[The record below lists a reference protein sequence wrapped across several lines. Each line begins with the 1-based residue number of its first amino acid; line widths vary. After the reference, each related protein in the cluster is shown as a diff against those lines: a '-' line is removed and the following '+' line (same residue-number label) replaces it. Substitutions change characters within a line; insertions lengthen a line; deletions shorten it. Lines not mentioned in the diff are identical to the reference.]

1 MSYEDKIIK
10 IIEKMDEDKDFRKEI
25 NQQYN
30 LIKGQEHYL
39 LYVLVKAFGESIDQI
54 KRDASNQIKTLTK
67 DVKSIVEDISKKL
80 SNVEHSWMEIATSL
94 GKLSEYGAI
103 IGEFSGKLDVLIQD
117 SKGKSKK

>member
-67 DVKSIVEDISKKL
+67 DVKSIVADISKKL